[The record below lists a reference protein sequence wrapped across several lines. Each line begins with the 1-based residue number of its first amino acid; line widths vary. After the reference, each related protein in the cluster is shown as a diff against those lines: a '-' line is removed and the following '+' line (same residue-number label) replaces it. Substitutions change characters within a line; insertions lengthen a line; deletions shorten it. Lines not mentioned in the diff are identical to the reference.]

1 MIIFQG
7 VTKMYEQ
14 GAVALRDVSF
24 HLEKGGFA
32 FLTGP
37 SGAGK
42 TTLLKMIYRE
52 ERPSEGSVEV
62 AGKESGRLAVGQV
75 QRLRRRMGIVFQDG
89 RLIASRDVFE
99 NVTFV
104 LRAQGLAPRARKE
117 RALNVLRQ
125 VGLSHRMRSLP
136 RQLSGGEQQR
146 VAIARA
152 VAADP
157 DLLLADEPTGNLDR
171 EMSVEIMEIFR
182 RIHGRGTTVLIATH
196 DPFLLRKYR
205 RRVLNL
211 EGGCL
216 TDKGVETKAG
226 GEETP

>member
-1 MIIFQG
+1 
-7 VTKMYEQ
+7 MYEQ

-62 AGKESGRLAVGQV
+62 AEKETGRLAVGQV
-75 QRLRRRMGIVFQDG
+75 QRLRRRIGIVFQDG

-146 VAIARA
+146 VRCRWRSWKSSGGFTAGGPRFSSPPMIRFCCASTAAGCSTWKA
-152 VAADP
+152 VA
-157 DLLLADEPTGNLDR
+157 
-171 EMSVEIMEIFR
+171 
-182 RIHGRGTTVLIATH
+182 
-196 DPFLLRKYR
+196 
-205 RRVLNL
+205 
-211 EGGCL
+211 
-216 TDKGVETKAG
+216 
-226 GEETP
+226 